1 MHKSQIDKARAREER
16 RRANLAAVR
25 ERERA
30 RAKAE
35 ARRLEDEA
43 QANAARAALAGWS
56 HVKIERHGGFWVA
69 AGRAPD
75 GGPPFA
81 TTDADPAAAA
91 QRILAEAE
99 TQRTARLRARND
111 GAGAGE
117 DAREDV
123 RRCVEGLARP
133 EARGPARPMEPPAN
147 DDNEGRPSAEPNG
160 GAHAGILIERDEI
173 ARLRLALSMEVD
185 RTAAAR
191 IAQRNPNDA
200 ADVERARD
208 LNNLL
213 MLGLITEAQ
222 REELDGLNA
231 RVGWARQ
238 VEEVARAA
246 KRAIAEAQAEALGRF
261 DVAGIEWP
269 E

>member
-16 RRANLAAVR
+16 RRANLAAAR

-35 ARRLEDEA
+35 ARRMEDEA

-91 QRILAEAE
+91 QRILAEEIAISF
-99 TQRTARLRARND
+99 ARK
-111 GAGAGE
+111 
-117 DAREDV
+117 RE
-123 RRCVEGLARP
+123 RRSAIGS
-133 EARGPARPMEPPAN
+133 PPIK
-147 DDNEGRPSAEPNG
+147 SAEHGTALG
-160 GAHAGILIERDEI
+160 GCDGGIVDSADCVAPVGEFPTDGCRSPTAAIMIERDEI

-261 DVAGIEWP
+261 DVAGIGWP

>member
-1 MHKSQIDKARAREER
+1 MHKIQIDKARAREER
-16 RRANLAAVR
+16 RRANLAAAR

-30 RAKAE
+30 TARAAALKT
-35 ARRLEDEA
+35 EDEA
-43 QANAARAALAGWS
+43 RAGEARAALAGWS
-56 HVKIERHGGFWVA
+56 HVRIERHGGFWVA

-99 TQRTARLRARND
+99 TQRTARLQARND
-111 GAGAGE
+111 GGSADEGP
-117 DAREDV
+117 REDV
-123 RRCVEGLARP
+123 RSRRCVEGLARP
-133 EARGPARPMEPPAN
+133 EARGPEEDARLKTRGPA
-147 DDNEGRPSAEPNG
+147 GV
-160 GAHAGILIERDEI
+160 LVERDEI

-185 RTAAAR
+185 RMAAAR
-191 IAQRNPNDA
+191 IAQRFPNDA

-213 MLGLITEAQ
+213 MLGLITETQ

-246 KRAIAEAQAEALGRF
+246 KRRIAEAEAQALGSF
-261 DVAGIEWP
+261 DVAEIAWP